1 MVSGVTT
8 SFGRPERS
16 ASSVSVR
23 PLSNSAYHRQM
34 VFFMEQSPRS
44 TFQAIAELALCFFS
58 SKSNGKS
65 THEIVSH
72 PLF

>member
-8 SFGRPERS
+8 SFGRPGRS
-16 ASSVSVR
+16 ASSVSQHTTDKW
-23 PLSNSAYHRQM
+23 L
-34 VFFMEQSPRS
+34 FLMEQSPRS
-44 TFQAIAELALCFFS
+44 TFQAISELALCFFS